1 MMDMASERK
10 NVWNRDT
17 SNNYSKDDKK
27 KISVLISFALCIVI
41 TLLFVISIYGRLEHS
56 ISVQNI
62 MSNMTE
68 VIKETTESFGKMK
81 SLLRWLR
88 KKEASLN
95 RSPEFKPKAENILDY
110 YTSEDVPDLE
120 YN

>member
-1 MMDMASERK
+1 MMDMGSERK
-10 NVWNRDT
+10 NVWNREN

-27 KISVLISFALCIVI
+27 KFSVLISFALCIII

-88 KKEASLN
+88 KKEAILN
-95 RSPEFKPKAENILDY
+95 KSPEFRPKAENIFD